1 LASVNYFRS
10 LPAEELC
17 GKMKKPKDFFME
29 LQKIA
34 QDPEN
39 NTEIFIDENGE
50 VEFEIDAVDFL
61 NTLKEWTQQDN
72 EE

>member
-1 LASVNYFRS
+1 
-10 LPAEELC
+10 
-17 GKMKKPKDFFME
+17 ME